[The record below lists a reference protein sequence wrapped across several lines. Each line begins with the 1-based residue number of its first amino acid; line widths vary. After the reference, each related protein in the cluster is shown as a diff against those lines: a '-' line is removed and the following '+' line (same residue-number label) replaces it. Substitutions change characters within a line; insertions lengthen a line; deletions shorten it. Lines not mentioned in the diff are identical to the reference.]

1 MSSPN
6 YFQTSIHPFS
16 ILKKQA
22 DMPRKP
28 KTSATAPIKKPKIW
42 STDIPTQ
49 LHAALS
55 DPAGPSVILI
65 QAPTGFGKTALVAT
79 ELAQLHVNNPTYQ
92 PSCVLMPFRISV
104 KEMHKFAS
112 ALSPQLKFGY
122 GMRGDTMQTP
132 QDNCRLFT
140 VGYWLEIFLS
150 SLTGAQQDFS
160 QTKPLCVTL
169 DEVHDASWQTDL
181 TLRLLLWAQRRG
193 YPLRIVLASATMN
206 VAEILSSLPD
216 DHLVLSVPQETA
228 NVEVHYWPLHCDR
241 FSDKGKF
248 SDEAMMRLKQCL
260 QHILTTSESG
270 DVLVI
275 MPGQEEIDDLLG
287 WFELTYAEESQ
298 YLALPLHS
306 QMTREDQS
314 FAIDPAPKGV
324 RKVII
329 STNIVENAITIA
341 GLSFV
346 IDSCLRKE
354 IHVSTEGISTLKLEL
369 AARSNLDQ
377 AAGRVGR
384 LGETGHCYRLMHTHE
399 YPMLRP
405 FSPSETHRNPLYF
418 QIIKLIKEGLPLFE
432 VLNHVEKIKVARD
445 CKFLWTHGAIET
457 ADASVHFDDVLALL
471 YGRDGKQHQLLKVT
485 KVGEI
490 MAHLHLSL
498 RAGHFLSTAVRV
510 LCNGDLL
517 SSRSSPSSS
526 STTSSSADED
536 TEEESTDSSEE
547 EEPDAGLPSDYE
559 QFLPYAA
566 CVIAAWM
573 DSKGSMFYLPRKRP
587 NETKDSWVER
597 VDLIRE
603 SQQELLSYDCASTLL
618 KIWFSSWCREDAS
631 TKGFYAFCKQ
641 YGIFDRGLKELGHCV
656 DHTTASLRKLGYDI
670 IEPSVESCAELA
682 EHGSWIMRHLMP
694 SLLRAY
700 SDWIFI
706 ENPSGRGRSYRSIS
720 EGLHWGYGLRM
731 NYFLDRSVV
740 NDDSEPLGKIV
751 AMSLHQ
757 INTSTTALSKIVRIF
772 K

>member
-1 MSSPN
+1 
-6 YFQTSIHPFS
+6 
-16 ILKKQA
+16 
-22 DMPRKP
+22 MPRKQKTS

-42 STDIPTQ
+42 NTDIPNR

-92 PSCVLMPFRISV
+92 PSCILMPFRISV

-122 GMRGDTMQTP
+122 GMRGDTVQTP
-132 QDNCRLFT
+132 QDDCRLFT
-140 VGYWLEIFLS
+140 VGYWLEIFLG
-150 SLTGAQQDFS
+150 SLAGSQQDFS

-206 VAEILSSLPD
+206 VAEIMSSLPA

-241 FSDKGKF
+241 LSEKGKF

-287 WFELTYAEESQ
+287 WFELTYAEEPQ

-324 RKVII
+324 RKIII

-341 GLSFV
+341 GLCFV

-354 IHVSTEGISTLKLEL
+354 IHISSEGISTLKLEL

-384 LGETGHCYRLMHTHE
+384 LGEIGHCYRLMHNHE
-399 YPMLRP
+399 YPVLRP

-432 VLNHVEKIKVARD
+432 VLNHVEKTKVARD
-445 CKFLWTHGAIET
+445 CKFLWTHGAIESS
-457 ADASVHFDDVLALL
+457 DPSSDFSALL
-471 YGRDGKQHQLLKVT
+471 DILYDYDGGKQHRALKVT

-498 RAGHFLSTAVRV
+498 RAGHFLSTAVRN

-517 SSRSSPSSS
+517 SSRSSSSSVYSS
-526 STTSSSADED
+526 STSSASGDSD
-536 TEEESTDSSEE
+536 TEDNYTDSSSEE
-547 EEPDAGLPSDYE
+547 EVDIGLPSDYE

-566 CVIAAWM
+566 CVVAAWM

-597 VDLIRE
+597 LDLIRE

-641 YGIFDRGLKELGHCV
+641 YGLFDRGLKELSHCV
-656 DHTTASLRKLGYDI
+656 DHTIASLRKLGYDI
-670 IEPSVESCAELA
+670 VEPSIESCAALA

-706 ENPSGRGRSYRSIS
+706 ENPSGRGRSYRSTS
-720 EGLHWGYGLRM
+720 QGLEWGYAPRM

-740 NDDSEPLGKIV
+740 NDDSERLGKII

-757 INTSTTALSKIVRIF
+757 INTGTTALSKIVRIF
-772 K
+772 